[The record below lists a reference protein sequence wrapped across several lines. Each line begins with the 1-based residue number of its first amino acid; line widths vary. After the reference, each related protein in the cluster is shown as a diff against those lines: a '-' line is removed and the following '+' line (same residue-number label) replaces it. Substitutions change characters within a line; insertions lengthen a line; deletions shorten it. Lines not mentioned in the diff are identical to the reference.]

1 MEWTVVTV
9 IIALLTLITG
19 IITPIIKLNTTIAKL
34 TSQMGSFIKG
44 LEDFKVR
51 YTNQI
56 DEFKAAHT
64 DLYSKIDGHE
74 HRITK
79 LESRHEKE

>member
-44 LEDFKVR
+44 LEDFKCVTQTR
-51 YTNQI
+51 
-56 DEFKAAHT
+56 
-64 DLYSKIDGHE
+64 
-74 HRITK
+74 
-79 LESRHEKE
+79 

>member
-9 IIALLTLITG
+9 IIALLGLITG
-19 IITPIIKLNTTIAKL
+19 IVTPIVKLNTTIAKL
-34 TSQMGSFIKG
+34 TSQVETFIKG

-56 DEFKAAHT
+56 GEFKDVHN
-64 DLYSKIDGHE
+64 DLYERVDNHE

-79 LESRHEKE
+79 LETKHEKE